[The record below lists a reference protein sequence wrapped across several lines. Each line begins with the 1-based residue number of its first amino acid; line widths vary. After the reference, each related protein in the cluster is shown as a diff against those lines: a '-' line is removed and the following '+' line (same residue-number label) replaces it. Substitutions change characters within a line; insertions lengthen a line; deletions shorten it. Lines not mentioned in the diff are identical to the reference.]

1 MLKLNYLFINT
12 IYKMTKDNFKRD
24 DDFEINEYNRYNNFI
39 NKYKKENDSIEDA
52 FTNYLN
58 DSIQSGGKKDDLEK
72 ELDAIKNE
80 ELSYEE
86 QLFKEALKNY
96 QGTDTEKYLLNKYM
110 EYSFK
115 QRNEEEEGLYL
126 IGTNINTIIDMV
138 TDTFLDNI
146 ESVEYPGKYKD
157 KKEKKKEEELIAK
170 RKSIQKEKKEQEE
183 KKPYIDRF
191 NEYIDVNYKD
201 VMKNIIGINKD
212 ISNVILQPEKVFNER
227 STFEEILEESKK
239 YQYNNRNINLK
250 ALLNMVKVLF
260 KKKKSVQQW
269 LRVASLCE
277 TLYVYF
283 NKGQTRELFF
293 ESIKELD
300 MNTLLDL
307 EEFWKTDFLFRSNR
321 EKNMFRN
328 QLDFYK

>member
-1 MLKLNYLFINT
+1 
-12 IYKMTKDNFKRD
+12 MTKDNFERY
-24 DDFEINEYNRYNNFI
+24 DDFGIDEYNSYKSFI
-39 NKYKKENDSIEDA
+39 KKYKKGNENIEDVIS
-52 FTNYLN
+52 NYLN
-58 DSIQSGGKKDDLEK
+58 DNIQTGGKKDELEK
-72 ELDAIKNE
+72 ELDEIKNE

-96 QGTDTEKYLLNKYM
+96 QGTDSEKYLLNKYI

-115 QRNEEEEGLYL
+115 ERDEEEEGLYL

-146 ESVEYPGKYKD
+146 ESVDYPGKYKD
-157 KKEKKKEEELIAK
+157 EKEKQKEEELIAK
-170 RKSIQKEKKEQEE
+170 RKSIQKEKQEQAE

-293 ESIKELD
+293 ESIKPLD

-321 EKNMFRN
+321 EKNIFRN

>member
-1 MLKLNYLFINT
+1 
-12 IYKMTKDNFKRD
+12 MTKDNFDNDSD
-24 DDFEINEYNRYNNFI
+24 DDFGIDEYNYYKSFI
-39 NKYKKENDSIEDA
+39 NKYKKNNNKNIEDVIS
-52 FTNYLN
+52 NYLN
-58 DSIQSGGKKDDLEK
+58 EHIQSGGKKDELEK

-86 QLFKEALKNY
+86 QLFKQALKSY
-96 QGTDTEKYLLNKYM
+96 QGTDSEKYLLNKYI

-115 QRNEEEEGLYL
+115 QRDEEEEGLYL
-126 IGTNINTIIDMV
+126 IGTNINTVIDMFM
-138 TDTFLDNI
+138 DTFLDNI
-146 ESVEYPGKYKD
+146 ESVDYPGKYKD
-157 KKEKKKEEELIAK
+157 KKEKEKEEELIAK
-170 RKSIQKEKKEQEE
+170 RKLIQKEKQEQEE

-227 STFEEILEESKK
+227 STFEDIIEESKK

-283 NKGQTRELFF
+283 NEGKTRELFF
-293 ESIKELD
+293 ESITELD